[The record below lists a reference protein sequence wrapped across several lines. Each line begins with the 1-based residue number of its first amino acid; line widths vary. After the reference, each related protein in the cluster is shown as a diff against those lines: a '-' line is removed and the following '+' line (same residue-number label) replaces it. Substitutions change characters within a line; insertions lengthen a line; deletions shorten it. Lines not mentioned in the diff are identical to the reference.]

1 MASNFRIFYHRN
13 SDNLHLKLMGDLD
26 GSSALEL
33 ANILKTQQNSVRKIF
48 IHTSNLSSIHP
59 FGLDAFQK
67 NCTANKLSPSITFTG
82 EHARTLAPDGS
93 TVL

>member
-13 SDNLHLKLMGDLD
+13 SDNLHFKLMGDFD
-26 GSSALEL
+26 GPSALEL
-33 ANILKTQQNSVRKIF
+33 ANILKIHQNSTGKIF
-48 IHTSNLSSIHP
+48 IHTSNLSSIDP

-67 NCTANKLSPSITFTG
+67 NCAINNLPYSLTVTG
-82 EHARTLAPDGS
+82 EHARALAPEGS